1 MSEGLANSE
10 RNHPLKLMNTKLKSL
25 IEEAINKV
33 IQDNTEKEYWD
44 GWIHD
49 ELVAQMATAA
59 EQVFDSSMKAQE
71 FAERENL

>member
-1 MSEGLANSE
+1 
-10 RNHPLKLMNTKLKSL
+10 MNTKLKSL